1 MTGLPAYRLTGLP
14 AYRLDQPAPALSNP
28 DRLTSPSVFPAEAGI
43 HNHTEVAV
51 TRHRRGAPCGCPLSL
66 IPVPT
71 FAGGYKTLPY
81 DNGRESFRR
90 HHVEAGIHNRWNTL
104 QPDNHS
110 PLEGESNPQADL
122 VGGHNRHPVP
132 QSVFPAK
139 AGIHLTRRLR
149 SGLSRFLLCLPLL
162 LGLAAGEAQAQTT
175 LSISAPADANEGDSG
190 TRNLEFTVSQ
200 SAGVSLTVNY
210 RVCFTGTAT
219 IHTPSSSDFVAP
231 YPDIP
236 AASDYQAV
244 SGIGDSFFGVWDSN
258 CITGTIASHATAPN
272 TTNTIGIRVK
282 GDTDA
287 ESDETVIATLS
298 LRGSNPGVTL
308 GTSVATHTILDDDTP
323 APEISVSLPVSEGE
337 SRSDAGEKKV
347 PESEGSVG
355 IGFNLAANQPLPS
368 ALTVCVR
375 VTESG
380 TIDRVASADEGIQT
394 ANMPSSATNGS
405 GTHTLTWTNT
415 AADDPDSSVTVE
427 VVAPNTVGCSA
438 ANDSYTVSSS
448 DGSDKLLIQDDEDTT
463 VSLTSTDRTMTEGD
477 ASDPVTLTVSLD
489 RRLYAGEIIG
499 VPIALATTTGARLPG
514 STDSGTANHDFEVTA
529 AAASM
534 HSGVTL
540 ANALTANPRVVFTGH
555 DTNTVQ
561 TATVTLTPVANR
573 DDDDTTDE
581 TITATLDSLGL
592 LDTTV
597 SGGVTAHASN
607 NAATLTLE
615 DDDSVPSPC
624 PAQNTVFSSRSI
636 YLLENGGIATYC
648 VRLATAPSGG
658 DTTVTITNTGAYQG
672 AINFSPSSLTFTSS
686 NYQTPQQVTVT
697 GVDQPNLHLD
707 RDTRLTHRANG
718 GGYSNQILDGGRG
731 ISIVNVYDAP
741 ELEVF
746 DLAVWNAN
754 DFAAKQRPNTVK
766 ATRGFRYFQNDM
778 TPIYPLRYQLRLS
791 NRPATGET
799 VTVTATSS
807 DISKF
812 GLSLTSGGT
821 PQASLTVTFED
832 RPADRVCF
840 NGGHSSLFDVNTP
853 NPDASWACY
862 RQIWVISTQ
871 QYATFEKGC
880 ANITHTASGGGLRST
895 AIGTIRAHAVAGT
908 VFAPSNA
915 PGRDCALIT
924 EELRSRSAPATA
936 APPPTEAVTNVQVT
950 AVDDAN
956 ARITWDAVEHATS
969 YDVSWSAESS
979 DSLTASS
986 GALPG
991 VTGTT
996 TTIDHGAQQA
1006 MTFTVTVTPEYVDK
1020 HGDTRPLDSLAGTTS
1035 LVVGPGS
1042 DALSASAQA
1051 EAACVSDALLSDVT
1065 DYAGETWRESVDH
1078 VERWSRVLSAF
1089 GVDNAYSHNPMTVAE
1104 AQAQADR
1111 GLARWLPIVP
1121 ALQCLETAQAQP
1133 EPQPAQ
1139 EEQPTPPPV
1148 PELSLSSGS
1157 AIEEGNPAGF
1167 TLTADSAVQS
1177 DLTIGYTVSQNGD
1190 YLDAPGSGQR
1200 TVTLAAGTTTASLL
1214 IDTVDD
1220 ALDEADGAVTVT
1232 VDSRTGYTIATNQ
1245 DTASVPV
1252 HDNDEPVVRITA
1264 GSGVTEGTQAAFT
1277 LSANPL
1283 PAAPLDVTVTV
1294 AQSGDFAAS
1303 GETGARTLTLPTS
1316 GSIDITVSTID
1327 DSLDEPDG
1335 SVTATIDT
1343 GAGYTVADSPDDSA
1357 TVPITDNDVTVPSAP
1372 TLSVLDES
1380 VKEDA
1385 GLMYFTIRLDQ
1396 PAQHRIKV
1404 NFTTRESDPVS
1415 ARAGQDY
1422 YWWWPDGIPIT
1433 FYPGQTEKKM
1443 WVYIYNDN
1451 HDEDPETF
1459 EVALSSPTGGAL
1471 IGDGVATGT
1480 IINNDPMPAAW
1491 LTRFGRTVAQQALD
1505 GISDRIA
1512 AQRVA
1517 GIEGTLA
1524 GQALRFGAQTDTEGA
1539 VDEKAATDVI
1549 QAFHLTEGDD
1559 TPHDVFASGYSYSMS
1574 TRQALLN
1581 SHFTATREKD
1591 ATGGS
1596 LAFWGRAAQGNF
1608 DGREGTFSLDGEAT
1622 TAMLGADYAKDHW
1635 LAGLALIQSSGEGN
1649 YHDTDTDTTPSPIC
1663 TENLDT
1669 QTRQALCNG
1678 AVREGDGQVEASLT
1692 AITPYASLQ
1701 ASDSIRLWGTLGQGS
1716 GEVTLKPE
1724 LGDSLTADISWNM
1737 AAMGL
1742 RGDLVESQAGLSL
1755 ALTSDALWSRTESD
1769 KTHELAASDAT
1780 VTRLRVGLEGSWRIR
1795 LDQGHL
1801 TPRLEMGIRQDGGDA
1816 ETGRGVE
1823 IGGGIAWNDPTLG
1836 LSLDLSGRTLLSHD
1850 SDDLKDQGFAASFVF
1865 DPEPQSER
1873 GLSMTIGQDWGGAA
1887 TGGLDALFAEPS
1899 ISERTGS
1906 ASESRLR
1913 LDIEYGLPAFAGRF
1927 THGPQFSAARSASG
1941 REVSVGWRIASIRS
1955 ADKPDLS
1962 FDVKTRWR
1970 ETNTEATPP
1979 VIGIE
1984 AGIRW

>member
-1 MTGLPAYRLTGLP
+1 MVLATG
-14 AYRLDQPAPALSNP
+14 Q
-28 DRLTSPSVFPAEAGI
+28 
-43 HNHTEVAV
+43 
-51 TRHRRGAPCGCPLSL
+51 
-66 IPVPT
+66 
-71 FAGGYKTLPY
+71 
-81 DNGRESFRR
+81 
-90 HHVEAGIHNRWNTL
+90 
-104 QPDNHS
+104 
-110 PLEGESNPQADL
+110 
-122 VGGHNRHPVP
+122 
-132 QSVFPAK
+132 
-139 AGIHLTRRLR
+139 
-149 SGLSRFLLCLPLL
+149 
-162 LGLAAGEAQAQTT
+162 AQAQTT
-175 LSISAPADANEGDSG
+175 LSISAPADANEGDSSARDL
-190 TRNLEFTVSQ
+190 TFTVTRTGGT
-200 SAGVSLTVNY
+200 ANANY

-219 IHTPSSSDFVAP
+219 IDTTAAGTI
-231 YPDIP
+231 PD
-236 AASDYQAV
+236 AADYQPLTIV
-244 SGIGDSFFGVWDSN
+244 SGTGFPAGSN
-258 CITGTIASHATAPN
+258 CLTGQTAG
-272 TTNTIGIRVK
+272 TGSEGIRVK

-308 GTSVATHTILDDDTP
+308 GTSVVTHTILDDDTP
-323 APEISVSLPVSEGE
+323 APEISVSLPISEGE

-347 PESEGSVG
+347 AESEGSVG
-355 IGFNLAANQPLPS
+355 IGFNLAADQPLAS

-380 TIDRVASADEGIQT
+380 GDRVASGSEGIQT
-394 ANMPSSATNGS
+394 ANMPSSGMTNGS

-427 VVAPNTVGCSA
+427 AVAPNTVGCSA
-438 ANDSYTVSSS
+438 DNDSYTVSSS
-448 DGSDKLLIQDDEDTT
+448 DASDKLLIQDDEDTT
-463 VSLTSTDRTMTEGD
+463 VELANLIGDTIMTEGD
-477 ASDPVTLTVSLD
+477 ASDTVVLTVSLD
-489 RRLYAGEIIG
+489 RRLYAGETIG
-499 VPIALATTTGARLPG
+499 VPIALTTSTGARLPG
-514 STDSGTANHDFEVTA
+514 GVDGGNVANHDFTVTA
-529 AAASM
+529 TPGNG
-534 HSGVTL
+534 HDGVTL
-540 ANALTANPRVVFTGH
+540 VNALTANPRVVFTGH
-555 DTNTVQ
+555 DSNTVQ

-573 DDDDTTDE
+573 DDPDATHE
-581 TITATLDSLGL
+581 TITATITHPGS

-597 SGGVTAHASN
+597 SGGVTAHATN
-607 NAATLTLE
+607 NAATLTLA
-615 DDDSVPSPC
+615 DDEAPPVVTCS
-624 PAQNTVFSSRSI
+624 AQNPIFSETRLRI
-636 YLLENGGIATYC
+636 LETGETTYC
-648 VRLATAPSGG
+648 VRLTTAPSGG
-658 DTTVTITNTGAYQG
+658 NTTVTITNTGSYQG
-672 AINFSPSSLTFTSS
+672 SVTFSPTSLTFTASDYM
-686 NYQTPQQVTVT
+686 NPQQVTVT
-697 GVDQPNLHLD
+697 GMDQTSLHLN
-707 RDTRLTHRANG
+707 RNTSLTHTASG
-718 GGYSNQILDGGRG
+718 GGYSSQNLG
-731 ISIVNVYDAP
+731 NVQVAVDDAP
-741 ELEVF
+741 EVEAFWYMKGDARIRRPHTVTSTPGLTP
-746 DLAVWNAN
+746 WRNA
-754 DFAAKQRPNTVK
+754 APGERIPYVV
-766 ATRGFRYFQNDM
+766 
-778 TPIYPLRYQLRLS
+778 RLS
-791 NRPATGET
+791 NRPEPGGT

-807 DISKF
+807 KRNLV
-812 GLSLTSGGT
+812 GLSLTEGGT
-821 PQASLTVTFED
+821 AQDTVTVEFKD
-832 RPADRVCF
+832 RSPGAGTGCTNWLGYEAHEYFGSNGYKRTVAGGGPSESYDATPDTPWECWRMIYVVRLPASRGIDDTCA
-840 NGGHSSLFDVNTP
+840 D
-853 NPDASWACY
+853 
-862 RQIWVISTQ
+862 IS
-871 QYATFEKGC
+871 
-880 ANITHTASGGGLRST
+880 HTASGGGVRKVT
-895 AIGTIRAHAVAGT
+895 ADTIRAHIL
-908 VFAPSNA
+908 N
-915 PGRDCALIT
+915 PGRNRRGSPGQASQCRNLNGNT
-924 EELRSRSAPATA
+924 VSAPAEA
-936 APPPTEAVTNVQVT
+936 APAPTEAVSNLQVT
-950 AVDDAN
+950 AVDDTSASV
-956 ARITWDAVEHATS
+956 TWDAVEHATS

-979 DSLTASS
+979 DSLNASA
-986 GALPG
+986 GAWPG
-991 VTGTT
+991 ITGTS
-996 TTIDHGAQQA
+996 TTIQHDASVS
-1006 MTFTVTVTPEYVDK
+1006 MTLTVTVTPEYVDEN
-1020 HGDTRPLDSLAGTTS
+1020 GDNQQLDSLAGTTS

-1051 EAACVSDALLSDVT
+1051 APIETPACVSDALLSDVT
-1065 DYAGETWRESVDH
+1065 DYAGETWRKSPDH

-1133 EPQPAQ
+1133 ELQPAQ
-1139 EEQPTPPPV
+1139 EEPTPPPV

-1167 TLTADSAVQS
+1167 TVTADSAVQS
-1177 DLTIGYTVSQNGD
+1177 DLTIAYTVSQNGD

-1200 TVTLAAGTTTASLL
+1200 TVTLAAGDTTVSLL

-1220 ALDEADGAVTVT
+1220 GLDEADGAVTVT
-1232 VDSRTGYTIATNQ
+1232 VDSRTGYTIATNK

-1264 GSGVTEGTQAAFT
+1264 GSGVTEGDAASFT
-1277 LSANPL
+1277 VSANPL
-1283 PAAPLDVTVTV
+1283 PAAPLDVTVTIE
-1294 AQSGDFAAS
+1294 QSGDFAAS

-1343 GAGYTVADSPDDSA
+1343 GAGYTIAASPDDSA
-1357 TVPITDNDVTVPSAP
+1357 TVPVTDNDVTLPSAP

-1380 VKEDA
+1380 IKEGA

-1396 PAQHRIKV
+1396 PARNTIKV
-1404 NFTTRESDPVS
+1404 RFTTRESDPVS

-1433 FYPGQTEKKM
+1433 FYAGQTEKKM

-1459 EVALSSPTGGAL
+1459 EVVLSSPTGGAL

-1517 GIEGTLA
+1517 GIEGALA

-1539 VDEKAATDVI
+1539 IDEKAATDVI

-1559 TPHDVFASGYSYSMS
+1559 TPHDVFASGYSYSMN

-1608 DGREGTFSLDGEAT
+1608 DGREGAFSLDGEAT

-1635 LAGLALIQSSGEGN
+1635 LAGLALIQSGGEGN
-1649 YHDTDTDTTPSPIC
+1649 YHDTDTDTTPSPVC

-1742 RGDLVESQAGLSL
+1742 RGDLVESRAGLSL

-1780 VTRLRVGLEGSWRIR
+1780 VTRLRVGLEGSWSIR

-1873 GLSMTIGQDWGGAA
+1873 GLSLTLTQDWGGPA

-1899 ISERTGS
+1899 ISERASS
-1906 ASESRLR
+1906 ASESRWNA
-1913 LDIEYGLPAFAGRF
+1913 EVAYGLSAWDGRF
-1927 THGPQFSAARSASG
+1927 TGSPYIGLGITDSTQ
-1941 REVSVGWRIASIRS
+1941 EYNLGWRLQPVYTTDQA
-1955 ADKPDLS
+1955 LN
-1962 FDVKTRWR
+1962 FTLNVQ
-1970 ETNTEATPP
+1970 ATHRQTDDHEPTQF
-1979 VIGIE
+1979 VGVE
-1984 AGIRW
+1984 AGVRW

>member
-1 MTGLPAYRLTGLP
+1 M
-14 AYRLDQPAPALSNP
+14 
-28 DRLTSPSVFPAEAGI
+28 
-43 HNHTEVAV
+43 
-51 TRHRRGAPCGCPLSL
+51 
-66 IPVPT
+66 
-71 FAGGYKTLPY
+71 
-81 DNGRESFRR
+81 
-90 HHVEAGIHNRWNTL
+90 
-104 QPDNHS
+104 
-110 PLEGESNPQADL
+110 
-122 VGGHNRHPVP
+122 
-132 QSVFPAK
+132 
-139 AGIHLTRRLR
+139 
-149 SGLSRFLLCLPLL
+149 
-162 LGLAAGEAQAQTT
+162 
-175 LSISAPADANEGDSG
+175 
-190 TRNLEFTVSQ
+190 
-200 SAGVSLTVNY
+200 
-210 RVCFTGTAT
+210 
-219 IHTPSSSDFVAP
+219 
-231 YPDIP
+231 
-236 AASDYQAV
+236 
-244 SGIGDSFFGVWDSN
+244 
-258 CITGTIASHATAPN
+258 
-272 TTNTIGIRVK
+272 
-282 GDTDA
+282 
-287 ESDETVIATLS
+287 
-298 LRGSNPGVTL
+298 
-308 GTSVATHTILDDDTP
+308 
-323 APEISVSLPVSEGE
+323 
-337 SRSDAGEKKV
+337 
-347 PESEGSVG
+347 
-355 IGFNLAANQPLPS
+355 
-368 ALTVCVR
+368 
-375 VTESG
+375 
-380 TIDRVASADEGIQT
+380 
-394 ANMPSSATNGS
+394 
-405 GTHTLTWTNT
+405 
-415 AADDPDSSVTVE
+415 
-427 VVAPNTVGCSA
+427 
-438 ANDSYTVSSS
+438 
-448 DGSDKLLIQDDEDTT
+448 
-463 VSLTSTDRTMTEGD
+463 
-477 ASDPVTLTVSLD
+477 
-489 RRLYAGEIIG
+489 
-499 VPIALATTTGARLPG
+499 
-514 STDSGTANHDFEVTA
+514 
-529 AAASM
+529 
-534 HSGVTL
+534 TL

-573 DDDDTTDE
+573 DDGDAAHE
-581 TITATLDSLGL
+581 TITATLTSLGL

-597 SGGVTAHASN
+597 SGVAAHSSN

-615 DDDSVPSPC
+615 DDEAVPAGTPGITLSKASPL
-624 PAQNTVFSSRSI
+624 R
-636 YLLENGGIATYC
+636 LLETGTTSYTVVLDA
-648 VRLATAPSGG
+648 APTH
-658 DTTVTITNTGAYQG
+658 DVTVTVTKSQAGLTGTGRTPDQNA
-672 AINFSPSSLTFTSS
+672 ADPSSNELTFTTT
-686 NYQTPQQVTVT
+686 NWNQPQTVTVT
-697 GVDQPNLHLD
+697 GADESGRHRNRAMRLIHSAGSTDSRYTGFNTNIRVDVD
-707 RDTRLTHRANG
+707 
-718 GGYSNQILDGGRG
+718 
-731 ISIVNVYDAP
+731 DAP
-741 ELEVF
+741 EVEAYWYIKGGARGARIRRPHTITSTPGLTAWQNAAPG
-746 DLAVWNAN
+746 DRINYAV
-754 DFAAKQRPNTVK
+754 
-766 ATRGFRYFQNDM
+766 
-778 TPIYPLRYQLRLS
+778 RLS
-791 NRPATGET
+791 NRPAGGT
-799 VTVTATSS
+799 VTVTATVPS
-807 DISKF
+807 DKRNLV
-812 GLSLTSGGT
+812 GLSLTEGGRAQDTVTVEFKDRSPGAGTGCSNWFGHQAHQYFDSHGNTRTVSGRQPSESYDGT
-821 PQASLTVTFED
+821 PD
-832 RPADRVCF
+832 
-840 NGGHSSLFDVNTP
+840 TP
-853 NPDASWACY
+853 WECWRMIYVVRKDAS
-862 RQIWVISTQ
+862 RNIDDT
-871 QYATFEKGC
+871 C
-880 ANITHTASGGGLRST
+880 ADITHTATGGGVRKVT
-895 AIGTIRAHAVAGT
+895 VDTIRAHVR
-908 VFAPSNA
+908 N
-915 PGRDCALIT
+915 PGRNRRGSSGYNSQCRNLNGNT
-924 EELRSRSAPATA
+924 VSAPATA
-936 APPPTEAVTNVQVT
+936 APAPTEAVANLQVT
-950 AVDDAN
+950 AVDDTSASV
-956 ARITWDAVEHATS
+956 TWDAVEHATS

-979 DSLTASS
+979 DSLNASA
-986 GALPG
+986 GAWPG
-991 VTGTT
+991 ITGTS
-996 TTIDHGAQQA
+996 TTIQHDASVP
-1006 MTFTVTVTPEYVDK
+1006 MTLTVTVTPEYVDEN
-1020 HGDTRPLDSLAGTTS
+1020 GDTQQLDSLAGTAT
-1035 LVVGPGS
+1035 LAVGPGS

-1051 EAACVSDALLSDVT
+1051 APIETPACVSDALLSDVT
-1065 DYAGETWRESVDH
+1065 DYAGETWRKSVDH
-1078 VERWSRVLSAF
+1078 VERWSRVLAAF
-1089 GVDNAYSHNPMTVAE
+1089 GVDNAYNNNPMTVAE

-1133 EPQPAQ
+1133 ELQPAQ
-1139 EEQPTPPPV
+1139 EEPTPPPV

-1177 DLTIGYTVSQNGD
+1177 DLTIAYTVSQNGD

-1200 TVTLAAGTTTASLL
+1200 TVTLAAGDTTASLL

-1220 ALDEADGAVTVT
+1220 GLDEVDGAVTVT

-1264 GSGVTEGTQAAFT
+1264 GSGVTEGDSASFT
-1277 LSANPL
+1277 VSANPL

-1294 AQSGDFAAS
+1294 EQSGDFAAS

-1357 TVPITDNDVTVPSAP
+1357 TVPVTDNDVTLPSAP

-1380 VKEDA
+1380 IKEGA

-1396 PAQHRIKV
+1396 PARNTIKV
-1404 NFTTRESDPVS
+1404 RFTTRESDPVS

-1433 FYPGQTEKKM
+1433 FYAGQTEKKM

-1517 GIEGTLA
+1517 GIEGALA

-1559 TPHDVFASGYSYSMS
+1559 TPHDVFASGYSYSMN

-1608 DGREGTFSLDGEAT
+1608 DGREGAFSLDGEAT

-1649 YHDTDTDTTPSPIC
+1649 YHDTDTDTTPSPVC

-1742 RGDLVESQAGLSL
+1742 RGDLVESRAGLSL

-1899 ISERTGS
+1899 ISERAGS
-1906 ASESRLR
+1906 ASDSRWNA
-1913 LDIEYGLPAFAGRF
+1913 EVAYGLSAWDGRF
-1927 THGPQFSAARSASG
+1927 TGSPYIGLGITDSTQ
-1941 REVSVGWRIASIRS
+1941 EYNLGWRLQPVYTTDQA
-1955 ADKPDLS
+1955 LN
-1962 FDVKTRWR
+1962 FTLDVQ
-1970 ETNTEATPP
+1970 ATHRQTDDHEPTQF
-1979 VIGIE
+1979 VGVE
-1984 AGIRW
+1984 AGVRW